1 MKILL
6 LQDVKKLGKA
16 GDIVEVSD
24 GYAKNFIMPQKL
36 GKEAT
41 KEVLNEW
48 KLKKGSEANRRE
60 QEKQAAIAMAEEL
73 SKVKVRLQVKGGE
86 GGRLFGSVTAKDIAD
101 ALEKQAGVI
110 APEHLELHCKDA
122 MGLLGGI
129 KNAGAYQV
137 EIRLHPAATAKVS
150 VQVEAQ

>member
-86 GGRLFGSVTAKDIAD
+86 GGRLFVSVTAKDIAD
-101 ALEKQAGVI
+101 ALEKQAGVKVQ
-110 APEHLELHCKDA
+110 LKD
-122 MGLLGGI
+122 GI

>member
-16 GDIVEVSD
+16 GDIVDVSD

-60 QEKQAAIAMAEEL
+60 QEKQAAIAQAEEL
-73 SKVKVRLQVKGGE
+73 SKVKIKLQVKGGE
-86 GGRLFGSVTAKDIAD
+86 GGRLFGSVTAKDVAD
-101 ALEKQAGVI
+101 ALEKQAGIKVDKKVQ
-110 APEHLELHCKDA
+110 LKD
-122 MGLLGGI
+122 GI

-137 EIRLHPAATAKVS
+137 EIKLHPAATAKVS
-150 VQVEAQ
+150 VQVDAQ